1 MFGDPF
7 GVDNET
13 FEKVTVDLSVSLA
26 TIISILIEKKI
37 VTEEEYE
44 EYRKACEELI
54 NKSVNDTKEQKKKEF
69 EEQYPKLF
77 KAFGL

>member
-26 TIISILIEKKI
+26 TIISILIEDI
-37 VTEEEYE
+37 DRTLV
-44 EYRKACEELI
+44 A
-54 NKSVNDTKEQKKKEF
+54 S
-69 EEQYPKLF
+69 
-77 KAFGL
+77 AMS